1 MIYSGLIHFADITS
15 KEQNRLKGPV
25 KEVNGEDHQ
34 METEEEINPET
45 NSEADENLTE
55 DAVEIDLEDDD
66 LTELLGLEEEEE
78 EENIDAH
85 IEAAEIVELPEL
97 EEVDLEHFEDDEL
110 NDETV
115 ATEDSILE
123 EDFLHKFTED
133 DLSPLSF
140 AGTEVVIFAVE
151 KKQAELLQRYLIERA
166 GMEVDCVT
174 KRQNLWRLLKLDP
187 MDLVIIETGAVENPD
202 ALEVMQQTK
211 DQFPEVHFI
220 CISGPVSLERRL
232 QFLNAGA
239 LDYLTRPIHL
249 SAIAQSILVHLSRTD
264 AYENEGEFVDID
276 SVADDIPVEET
287 LVDSTDIYHD
297 ENLSGIEGLQ
307 EDDLILGDEIDLI
320 DEDF

>member
-1 MIYSGLIHFADITS
+1 MALS
-15 KEQNRLKGPV
+15 KDS
-25 KEVNGEDHQ
+25 NGDEYQ
-34 METEEEINPET
+34 METEEEINLGT
-45 NSEADENLTE
+45 NAEADENLTE
-55 DAVEIDLEDDD
+55 DAVEIALEDDD
-66 LTELLGLEEEEE
+66 LIELLDLEEEEEDDE

-85 IEAAEIVELPEL
+85 IEAAENLELPEL
-97 EEVDLEHFEDDEL
+97 EEADLQDFEDSEL

-115 ATEDSILE
+115 ASEDSIME
-123 EDFLHKFTED
+123 EDFLHKFTAD

-140 AGTEVVIFAVE
+140 ARTQVVIFALE
-151 KKQAELLQRYLIERA
+151 KVQAELLQRYLSDRA

-187 MDLVIIETGAVENPD
+187 MDLVIFETGSIENSD

-211 DQFPEVHFI
+211 DQFPEVQFI

-239 LDYLTRPIHL
+239 LDYLIRP
-249 SAIAQSILVHLSRTD
+249 VHLSTLAQSVLVQLSRADT
-264 AYENEGEFVDID
+264 YENEEEFIDLD

-287 LVDSTDIYHD
+287 LVDSADTYHD
-297 ENLSGIEGLQ
+297 EDLSGTEGGLQ
-307 EDDLILGDEIDLI
+307 DDDLILGDEIELV

>member
-1 MIYSGLIHFADITS
+1 MAPS
-15 KEQNRLKGPV
+15 KDA
-25 KEVNGEDHQ
+25 NGEEYQ
-34 METEEEINPET
+34 METEEEINLET

-66 LTELLGLEEEEE
+66 LTELLGLEEEDEE
-78 EENIDAH
+78 EVPD
-85 IEAAEIVELPEL
+85 AEIKDADTEEQHWL
-97 EEVDLEHFEDDEL
+97 EDVDLEDFEDDEL
-110 NDETV
+110 NDEISV
-115 ATEDSILE
+115 SEDSLPQDE
-123 EDFLHKFTED
+123 FLHKFTEG

-140 AGTEVVIFAVE
+140 ARTQVVIYAVE
-151 KKQAELLQRYLIERA
+151 KVQAELLQRYLSERA
-166 GMEVDCVT
+166 GMDVDCVT

-187 MDLVIIETGAVENPD
+187 MDLVIIETGAVENSD

-249 SAIAQSILVHLSRTD
+249 STIAQSILVQLSRAVT
-264 AYENEGEFVDID
+264 YENEEELVDLD
-276 SVADDIPVEET
+276 SVAVDIPVEET
-287 LVDSTDIYHD
+287 LVDSAEIYHD
-297 ENLSGIEGLQ
+297 EDLSGTGGLLG
-307 EDDLILGDEIDLI
+307 DDLILGDEIDLV

>member
-1 MIYSGLIHFADITS
+1 
-15 KEQNRLKGPV
+15 
-25 KEVNGEDHQ
+25 
-34 METEEEINPET
+34 METEEEISPET
-45 NSEADENLTE
+45 NAEVDENLTE

-78 EENIDAH
+78 EEENLDEH
-85 IEAAEIVELPEL
+85 IEAAGIVELPGL
-97 EEVDLEHFEDDEL
+97 EEADLQDFEDDEL
-110 NDETV
+110 NDEMS
-115 ATEDSILE
+115 ASEDSLPQDE
-123 EDFLHKFTED
+123 FLHKFTEG

-140 AGTEVVIFAVE
+140 TGTEVVIFAVE

-187 MDLVIIETGAVENPD
+187 MDLVIIETGAVENSD

-239 LDYLTRPIHL
+239 LDYLTRPVHL
-249 SAIAQSILVHLSRTD
+249 STVAQSVLVQLSRTD
-264 AYENEGEFVDID
+264 TYENEEELVDLD

-287 LVDSTDIYHD
+287 LVDSADTYHD
-297 ENLSGIEGLQ
+297 EDLSGTEGLQ
-307 EDDLILGDEIDLI
+307 EDDLILGDEIDLV

>member
-1 MIYSGLIHFADITS
+1 
-15 KEQNRLKGPV
+15 
-25 KEVNGEDHQ
+25 
-34 METEEEINPET
+34 METEEEINLDT
-45 NSEADENLTE
+45 NAEADENLTE

-66 LTELLGLEEEEE
+66 LSELLGLEEEEE

-85 IEAAEIVELPEL
+85 IEATEIVELPEL
-97 EEVDLEHFEDDEL
+97 EEVDLEDFEDDEL
-110 NDETV
+110 NDEISV
-115 ATEDSILE
+115 SEDSLPQDE
-123 EDFLHKFTED
+123 FLHKFTED

-140 AGTEVVIFAVE
+140 AGTQVVIFAVE
-151 KKQAELLQRYLIERA
+151 KVQAELLQRYLSERA
-166 GMEVDCVT
+166 GMEVDCVS

-187 MDLVIIETGAVENPD
+187 MDLVIIETGAVENSD

-249 SAIAQSILVHLSRTD
+249 STIAQSVLVQLSRTD
-264 AYENEGEFVDID
+264 AYENEEELVDLD
-276 SVADDIPVEET
+276 SVAGDIPVEET
-287 LVDSTDIYHD
+287 LVESAEIYHD
-297 ENLSGIEGLQ
+297 EDLSGTEGLL
-307 EDDLILGDEIDLI
+307 EDDLILGDEIELV

>member
-1 MIYSGLIHFADITS
+1 
-15 KEQNRLKGPV
+15 
-25 KEVNGEDHQ
+25 

-140 AGTEVVIFAVE
+140 ARTQVVIFAVE
-151 KKQAELLQRYLIERA
+151 KVQAELLQRYLSERA
-166 GMEVDCVT
+166 GMEVDCVS

-187 MDLVIIETGAVENPD
+187 MDLVIFETGSIENSD

-211 DQFPEVHFI
+211 DQFPEVYFI

-239 LDYLTRPIHL
+239 LDYLTRPVHL
-249 SAIAQSILVHLSRTD
+249 STVAQSVLVQLSRTD
-264 AYENEGEFVDID
+264 TYENEEEFVDLD

-287 LVDSTDIYHD
+287 LVDSADTYHD
-297 ENLSGIEGLQ
+297 EDLSGTEGLQ
-307 EDDLILGDEIDLI
+307 EDDLILGDEIDLV

>member
-1 MIYSGLIHFADITS
+1 
-15 KEQNRLKGPV
+15 
-25 KEVNGEDHQ
+25 

-78 EENIDAH
+78 EENIDAN

-115 ATEDSILE
+115 ASEDSLPQDE
-123 EDFLHKFTED
+123 FLHKFTED

-140 AGTEVVIFAVE
+140 ARTQVVIFAVE
-151 KKQAELLQRYLIERA
+151 KVQAELLQRYLSERA
-166 GMEVDCVT
+166 GMEVDCVS

-187 MDLVIIETGAVENPD
+187 MDLVIFETGSIENSD

-239 LDYLTRPIHL
+239 LDYLTRPVHL
-249 SAIAQSILVHLSRTD
+249 STVAQSVLVQLSRTD
-264 AYENEGEFVDID
+264 TYENEEELVDLD

-287 LVDSTDIYHD
+287 LVDSADTYHD
-297 ENLSGIEGLQ
+297 EDLSGTEGLQ
-307 EDDLILGDEIDLI
+307 DDDLILGDEIDLV

>member
-1 MIYSGLIHFADITS
+1 
-15 KEQNRLKGPV
+15 
-25 KEVNGEDHQ
+25 

-140 AGTEVVIFAVE
+140 ARTQVVIFAVE
-151 KKQAELLQRYLIERA
+151 KVQAELLQRYLSERA
-166 GMEVDCVT
+166 GMEVDCVS

-187 MDLVIIETGAVENPD
+187 MDLVIFETGSVENSD

-249 SAIAQSILVHLSRTD
+249 STIAQSILVHLSSTD
-264 AYENEGEFVDID
+264 SYKNEGDSLDIN
-276 SVADDIPVEET
+276 SMADDIPVEET
-287 LVDSTDIYHD
+287 LLDSAENYHD
-297 ENLSGIEGLQ
+297 EDLSDIAGLH
-307 EDDLILGDEIDLI
+307 EDDLILGDEIDLV

>member
-1 MIYSGLIHFADITS
+1 MAPS
-15 KEQNRLKGPV
+15 KDANE
-25 KEVNGEDHQ
+25 EEYQ
-34 METEEEINPET
+34 METEEEISPET
-45 NSEADENLTE
+45 NAEVDENLTE

-78 EENIDAH
+78 DENIDAH

-97 EEVDLEHFEDDEL
+97 EEVDLQNFEDDEL
-110 NDETV
+110 NDEIS
-115 ATEDSILE
+115 ASEDSLPQDE
-123 EDFLHKFTED
+123 FLHKFTED

-140 AGTEVVIFAVE
+140 AGTQVVIFAVE
-151 KKQAELLQRYLIERA
+151 KVQAELLQRYLSERA
-166 GMEVDCVT
+166 GMEVDCVS

-187 MDLVIIETGAVENPD
+187 MDLVIFETGSVENSD

-211 DQFPEVHFI
+211 DQFPEVHLI

-239 LDYLTRPIHL
+239 LDYLTRPVHL
-249 SAIAQSILVHLSRTD
+249 STVAQSVLVQLSRTD
-264 AYENEGEFVDID
+264 TYENEEELVDLD

-287 LVDSTDIYHD
+287 LVDSADTYHD
-297 ENLSGIEGLQ
+297 EDLSGTEGLQ
-307 EDDLILGDEIDLI
+307 DDDLILGDEIDLV

>member
-1 MIYSGLIHFADITS
+1 MAPS
-15 KEQNRLKGPV
+15 KDA
-25 KEVNGEDHQ
+25 NGEEYQ

-45 NSEADENLTE
+45 NSEADENLTG

-140 AGTEVVIFAVE
+140 ARTQVVIFAVE
-151 KKQAELLQRYLIERA
+151 KVQAELLQRYLSERA
-166 GMEVDCVT
+166 GMEVDCVS

-187 MDLVIIETGAVENPD
+187 MDLVIFETGSVENSD

-211 DQFPEVHFI
+211 DQFPGVHFI

-239 LDYLTRPIHL
+239 LDYLTRP
-249 SAIAQSILVHLSRTD
+249 VHLSTVAQSVLVQLSRTGT
-264 AYENEGEFVDID
+264 YENEEELVDLD

-287 LVDSTDIYHD
+287 LVDSADTYHD
-297 ENLSGIEGLQ
+297 EDLSGTEGLQ
-307 EDDLILGDEIDLI
+307 DDDLILGDEIDLV

>member
-1 MIYSGLIHFADITS
+1 
-15 KEQNRLKGPV
+15 
-25 KEVNGEDHQ
+25 

-55 DAVEIDLEDDD
+55 DTVEIDLEDDD

-78 EENIDAH
+78 EENLDAH

-110 NDETV
+110 NEETI
-115 ATEDSILE
+115 ASEDSILE

-140 AGTEVVIFAVE
+140 ARTQVVIFAVE

-187 MDLVIIETGAVENPD
+187 MDLVIIETGAVENSD

-220 CISGPVSLERRL
+220 CLSGPVSLERRL

-264 AYENEGEFVDID
+264 AYENEGEFVDLD
-276 SVADDIPVEET
+276 SVANDIPEEET
-287 LVDSTDIYHD
+287 LLDSADNYHD
-297 ENLSGIEGLQ
+297 EDLSGIAGLH
-307 EDDLILGDEIDLI
+307 EDDLILGDEIDLV

>member
-1 MIYSGLIHFADITS
+1 MAPS
-15 KEQNRLKGPV
+15 KDA
-25 KEVNGEDHQ
+25 NGEEYQ

-45 NSEADENLTE
+45 NSEADENLTG

-78 EENIDAH
+78 EE
-85 IEAAEIVELPEL
+85 V
-97 EEVDLEHFEDDEL
+97 EEVLDAKIEDTDNEEQHLLEKADLQDFEDDEL

-115 ATEDSILE
+115 ASEDSLPQDE
-123 EDFLHKFTED
+123 FLNKFTEG

-151 KKQAELLQRYLIERA
+151 KKQSELLQRYLIERA

-187 MDLVIIETGAVENPD
+187 MDMVIIETGAIKNSD

-239 LDYLTRPIHL
+239 LDYLTRPVHL
-249 SAIAQSILVHLSRTD
+249 STVAQSVLVQLSRTD
-264 AYENEGEFVDID
+264 TYENEEEFVDLD

-287 LVDSTDIYHD
+287 LVDSTDTYHD
-297 ENLSGIEGLQ
+297 EDLSGTEGLQ
-307 EDDLILGDEIDLI
+307 DDDLILGDEIDLV

>member
-1 MIYSGLIHFADITS
+1 
-15 KEQNRLKGPV
+15 
-25 KEVNGEDHQ
+25 

-45 NSEADENLTE
+45 NSEADVNLTE

-78 EENIDAH
+78 DENIDAH

-97 EEVDLEHFEDDEL
+97 EEVDLQNFEDGEL
-110 NDETV
+110 NDEIS
-115 ATEDSILE
+115 ASEDSILE

-140 AGTEVVIFAVE
+140 ARTQVVIFAVE
-151 KKQAELLQRYLIERA
+151 KVQAELLQRYLSERA
-166 GMEVDCVT
+166 GMEVDCVS

-187 MDLVIIETGAVENPD
+187 MDLVIFETGSVENSD

-211 DQFPEVHFI
+211 DQFPEVHLI

-239 LDYLTRPIHL
+239 LDYLTRPVHL
-249 SAIAQSILVHLSRTD
+249 STVAQSVLVQLSRTD
-264 AYENEGEFVDID
+264 TYENEEEFVDLD

-287 LVDSTDIYHD
+287 LVDSADTYHD
-297 ENLSGIEGLQ
+297 EDLSGIAGLH
-307 EDDLILGDEIDLI
+307 EDDLILGDEIDLV

>member
-1 MIYSGLIHFADITS
+1 MATS
-15 KEQNRLKGPV
+15 KDANGKGS
-25 KEVNGEDHQ
+25 Q
-34 METEEEINPET
+34 MVTEEEINPET
-45 NSEADENLTE
+45 NAEVDENLTE

-66 LTELLGLEEEEE
+66 LTELLGLEEEEDL
-78 EENIDAH
+78 DAH

-123 EDFLHKFTED
+123 EDFLHKFTEG

-140 AGTEVVIFAVE
+140 AGTQVVIFAVE
-151 KKQAELLQRYLIERA
+151 NKQAELLQRYLIERA

-187 MDLVIIETGAVENPD
+187 MDLVIIETGAVENSD

-249 SAIAQSILVHLSRTD
+249 STIAQSILVHLSRTD

-287 LVDSTDIYHD
+287 LVDSADTYHD
-297 ENLSGIEGLQ
+297 EDLSGTEGLQ
-307 EDDLILGDEIDLI
+307 EDDLILGDEIDLV

>member
-1 MIYSGLIHFADITS
+1 
-15 KEQNRLKGPV
+15 
-25 KEVNGEDHQ
+25 

-78 EENIDAH
+78 EEENLDEH
-85 IEAAEIVELPEL
+85 IEAAGIVELPGL
-97 EEVDLEHFEDDEL
+97 EEADLQDFEDDEL

-115 ATEDSILE
+115 ASEDSILE

-140 AGTEVVIFAVE
+140 ARTQVVIFAVE
-151 KKQAELLQRYLIERA
+151 KVQAELLQRYLSERA
-166 GMEVDCVT
+166 GMEVDCVS

-187 MDLVIIETGAVENPD
+187 MDLVIFETGSVENSD

-239 LDYLTRPIHL
+239 LDYLTRPVHL
-249 SAIAQSILVHLSRTD
+249 STVAQSVLVQLSRTD
-264 AYENEGEFVDID
+264 TYENEEEFVDLD

-287 LVDSTDIYHD
+287 LVDSADTYHD
-297 ENLSGIEGLQ
+297 EDLSGTEGLQ
-307 EDDLILGDEIDLI
+307 EDDLILGDEIDLV

>member
-1 MIYSGLIHFADITS
+1 
-15 KEQNRLKGPV
+15 
-25 KEVNGEDHQ
+25 
-34 METEEEINPET
+34 METEEEINPDT
-45 NSEADENLTE
+45 NAEADENLTE

-140 AGTEVVIFAVE
+140 ARTQVVIFAVE
-151 KKQAELLQRYLIERA
+151 KVQAELLQRYLSERA

-187 MDLVIIETGAVENPD
+187 MDLVIFETGSIENSD

-239 LDYLTRPIHL
+239 LDYLTRPVHL
-249 SAIAQSILVHLSRTD
+249 STVAQSVLVQLSRTD
-264 AYENEGEFVDID
+264 TYENEEELVDLD

-287 LVDSTDIYHD
+287 LVDSADTYHD
-297 ENLSGIEGLQ
+297 EDLSGTEGLQ
-307 EDDLILGDEIDLI
+307 DDDLILGDEIDLV

>member
-1 MIYSGLIHFADITS
+1 
-15 KEQNRLKGPV
+15 
-25 KEVNGEDHQ
+25 

-78 EENIDAH
+78 DENIDAH

-97 EEVDLEHFEDDEL
+97 EEVDLQNFEDDEL
-110 NDETV
+110 NDEIS
-115 ATEDSILE
+115 ASEDSLPQDE
-123 EDFLHKFTED
+123 FLHKFTED

-140 AGTEVVIFAVE
+140 AGTQVVIFAVE
-151 KKQAELLQRYLIERA
+151 KVQAELLQRYLSERA
-166 GMEVDCVT
+166 GMEVDCVS

-187 MDLVIIETGAVENPD
+187 MDLVIFETGSVENSD

-239 LDYLTRPIHL
+239 LDYLTRP
-249 SAIAQSILVHLSRTD
+249 VHLSTVAQSVLVQLSRTGT
-264 AYENEGEFVDID
+264 YENEEELVDLD

-287 LVDSTDIYHD
+287 LVDSADTYHD
-297 ENLSGIEGLQ
+297 EDLSGTEGLQ
-307 EDDLILGDEIDLI
+307 DDDLILGDEIDLV

>member
-1 MIYSGLIHFADITS
+1 
-15 KEQNRLKGPV
+15 
-25 KEVNGEDHQ
+25 

-110 NDETV
+110 NDETF

-140 AGTEVVIFAVE
+140 ARTQVVIFAVE
-151 KKQAELLQRYLIERA
+151 KVQAELLQRYLSERA
-166 GMEVDCVT
+166 GMEVDCVS

-187 MDLVIIETGAVENPD
+187 MDLVIFETGSVENSD

-239 LDYLTRPIHL
+239 LDYLTRPVHL
-249 SAIAQSILVHLSRTD
+249 STVAQSVLVQLSRTD
-264 AYENEGEFVDID
+264 TYENEEEFVDLD

-287 LVDSTDIYHD
+287 LVDSADTYHD
-297 ENLSGIEGLQ
+297 EDLSGTEGLQ
-307 EDDLILGDEIDLI
+307 EDDLILGDEIDLV

>member
-1 MIYSGLIHFADITS
+1 
-15 KEQNRLKGPV
+15 
-25 KEVNGEDHQ
+25 
-34 METEEEINPET
+34 METEEEINLET

-78 EENIDAH
+78 DENIDAH

-97 EEVDLEHFEDDEL
+97 EEVDLQNFEDDEL
-110 NDETV
+110 NDEIS
-115 ATEDSILE
+115 ASEDSLPQDE
-123 EDFLHKFTED
+123 FLHKFTED

-140 AGTEVVIFAVE
+140 AGTQVVIFAVE
-151 KKQAELLQRYLIERA
+151 KVQAELLQRYLSERA
-166 GMEVDCVT
+166 GMEVDCVS

-187 MDLVIIETGAVENPD
+187 MDLVIFETGSVENSD

-211 DQFPEVHFI
+211 DQFPGVHFI

-239 LDYLTRPIHL
+239 LDYLTRP
-249 SAIAQSILVHLSRTD
+249 VHLSTVAQSVLVQLSRTGT
-264 AYENEGEFVDID
+264 YENEEELVDLD

-287 LVDSTDIYHD
+287 LVDSADTYHD
-297 ENLSGIEGLQ
+297 EDLSGTEGLQ
-307 EDDLILGDEIDLI
+307 DDDLILGDEIDLV

>member
-1 MIYSGLIHFADITS
+1 
-15 KEQNRLKGPV
+15 
-25 KEVNGEDHQ
+25 

-78 EENIDAH
+78 EE
-85 IEAAEIVELPEL
+85 V
-97 EEVDLEHFEDDEL
+97 EEVLDAKIEDTDNEEQHLLEKADLQDFEDDEL

-115 ATEDSILE
+115 ASEDSLLQDE
-123 EDFLHKFTED
+123 FLNKFTEG

-151 KKQAELLQRYLIERA
+151 KKQSELLQRYLIERA

-187 MDLVIIETGAVENPD
+187 MDLVIFETGSVENSD

-239 LDYLTRPIHL
+239 LDYLTRPVHL
-249 SAIAQSILVHLSRTD
+249 STVAQSVLVQLSRTD
-264 AYENEGEFVDID
+264 TYENEEEFLDLD

-287 LVDSTDIYHD
+287 LVDSADTYHD
-297 ENLSGIEGLQ
+297 EDLSGTEGLQ
-307 EDDLILGDEIDLI
+307 EDDLILGDEIDLV

>member
-1 MIYSGLIHFADITS
+1 
-15 KEQNRLKGPV
+15 
-25 KEVNGEDHQ
+25 

-110 NDETV
+110 NDETF

-140 AGTEVVIFAVE
+140 ARTQVVIFAVE
-151 KKQAELLQRYLIERA
+151 KVQAELLQRYLSERA
-166 GMEVDCVT
+166 GMEVDCVS

-187 MDLVIIETGAVENPD
+187 MDLVIFETGSVENSD

-211 DQFPEVHFI
+211 DQFPGVHFI

-239 LDYLTRPIHL
+239 LDYLTRPVHL
-249 SAIAQSILVHLSRTD
+249 STVAQSVLVQLSRTD
-264 AYENEGEFVDID
+264 TYENEEEFVDLD

-287 LVDSTDIYHD
+287 LVDSADTYHD
-297 ENLSGIEGLQ
+297 EDLSGIAGLH
-307 EDDLILGDEIDLI
+307 EDDLILGDEIDLV

>member
-1 MIYSGLIHFADITS
+1 
-15 KEQNRLKGPV
+15 
-25 KEVNGEDHQ
+25 

-78 EENIDAH
+78 EE
-85 IEAAEIVELPEL
+85 V
-97 EEVDLEHFEDDEL
+97 EEVLDAKIEDTDNEEQHLLEKADLQDFEDDEL

-115 ATEDSILE
+115 ASEDSLPQDE
-123 EDFLHKFTED
+123 FLNKFTEG

-151 KKQAELLQRYLIERA
+151 KKQSELLQRYLIERA

-187 MDLVIIETGAVENPD
+187 MDLVIIETGAVENSD
-202 ALEVMQQTK
+202 ALEIMQQTK

-239 LDYLTRPIHL
+239 LDYLTRPVHL
-249 SAIAQSILVHLSRTD
+249 STVAQSVLVQLSRTD
-264 AYENEGEFVDID
+264 TYENEEEFVDLD

-287 LVDSTDIYHD
+287 LVDSTDTYHD
-297 ENLSGIEGLQ
+297 EDLSGTEGLQ
-307 EDDLILGDEIDLI
+307 DDDLILGDEIDLV

>member
-1 MIYSGLIHFADITS
+1 
-15 KEQNRLKGPV
+15 
-25 KEVNGEDHQ
+25 
-34 METEEEINPET
+34 METEEEINLDT
-45 NSEADENLTE
+45 NAEADENLTE

-66 LTELLGLEEEEE
+66 LSELLGLEEEEE

-85 IEAAEIVELPEL
+85 IEATEIVELPEL
-97 EEVDLEHFEDDEL
+97 EEVDLEDFEDDEL
-110 NDETV
+110 NDEISV
-115 ATEDSILE
+115 SEDSLPQDE
-123 EDFLHKFTED
+123 FLHKFTED

-140 AGTEVVIFAVE
+140 AGTQVVIFAVE
-151 KKQAELLQRYLIERA
+151 KVQAELLQRYLSERA
-166 GMEVDCVT
+166 GMEVDCVS

-187 MDLVIIETGAVENPD
+187 MDLVIIETGAVENSD

-249 SAIAQSILVHLSRTD
+249 STIAQSVLVQLSRTD
-264 AYENEGEFVDID
+264 AYENEEELVDLD
-276 SVADDIPVEET
+276 SVAGDIPVEET
-287 LVDSTDIYHD
+287 LVDSAEIYHD
-297 ENLSGIEGLQ
+297 EDLSGTEGLL
-307 EDDLILGDEIDLI
+307 EDDLILGDEIELV

>member
-1 MIYSGLIHFADITS
+1 
-15 KEQNRLKGPV
+15 
-25 KEVNGEDHQ
+25 

-78 EENIDAH
+78 EE
-85 IEAAEIVELPEL
+85 V
-97 EEVDLEHFEDDEL
+97 EEVLDAKIEDTDNEEQHLLEKADLQDFEDDEL

-115 ATEDSILE
+115 ASEDSLPQDE
-123 EDFLHKFTED
+123 FLNKFTEG

-151 KKQAELLQRYLIERA
+151 KKQSELLQRYLIERA

-187 MDLVIIETGAVENPD
+187 MDLVIIETGAVENSD

-220 CISGPVSLERRL
+220 CLSGPVSLERRL

-249 SAIAQSILVHLSRTD
+249 STIAQSILVHLSSTD
-264 AYENEGEFVDID
+264 FYKNEGDSLDIN
-276 SVADDIPVEET
+276 SMADDIPEEET
-287 LVDSTDIYHD
+287 LVDSTNTYHD
-297 ENLSGIEGLQ
+297 EDLSGTEGLQ
-307 EDDLILGDEIDLI
+307 EDDLILGDEIDLV

>member
-1 MIYSGLIHFADITS
+1 
-15 KEQNRLKGPV
+15 
-25 KEVNGEDHQ
+25 
-34 METEEEINPET
+34 METEEEINPDT
-45 NSEADENLTE
+45 NAEADENLTE

-140 AGTEVVIFAVE
+140 ARTQVVIFAVE
-151 KKQAELLQRYLIERA
+151 KVQAELLQRYLSERA
-166 GMEVDCVT
+166 GMEVDCVS

-187 MDLVIIETGAVENPD
+187 MDLVIFETGSVENSD

-239 LDYLTRPIHL
+239 LDYLTRPVHL
-249 SAIAQSILVHLSRTD
+249 STVAQSVLVQLSRTD
-264 AYENEGEFVDID
+264 TYENEEELVDLD

-287 LVDSTDIYHD
+287 LVDSADTYHD
-297 ENLSGIEGLQ
+297 EDLSGTEGLQ
-307 EDDLILGDEIDLI
+307 DDDLILGDEIDLV

>member
-1 MIYSGLIHFADITS
+1 
-15 KEQNRLKGPV
+15 
-25 KEVNGEDHQ
+25 

-97 EEVDLEHFEDDEL
+97 EEVDLENFEDDEL
-110 NDETV
+110 NDEIS
-115 ATEDSILE
+115 ASEDSFPQDE
-123 EDFLHKFTED
+123 FLHKFTED

-140 AGTEVVIFAVE
+140 AGTQVVIFAVE
-151 KKQAELLQRYLIERA
+151 KVQAELLQRYLSERA
-166 GMEVDCVT
+166 GMEVDCVS

-187 MDLVIIETGAVENPD
+187 MDLVIFETGSVENSD

-239 LDYLTRPIHL
+239 LDYLTRPVHL
-249 SAIAQSILVHLSRTD
+249 STVAQSVLVQLSRTD
-264 AYENEGEFVDID
+264 TYENEEEFVDLD

-287 LVDSTDIYHD
+287 LVDSADTYHD
-297 ENLSGIEGLQ
+297 EDLSGTEGLQ
-307 EDDLILGDEIDLI
+307 DDDLILGDEIDLV

>member
-1 MIYSGLIHFADITS
+1 MAPS
-15 KEQNRLKGPV
+15 KDA
-25 KEVNGEDHQ
+25 NGEEYQ

-140 AGTEVVIFAVE
+140 ARTQVVIFAVE
-151 KKQAELLQRYLIERA
+151 KVQAELLQRYLSERA
-166 GMEVDCVT
+166 GMEVDCVS

-187 MDLVIIETGAVENPD
+187 MDLVIFETGSVENSD

-211 DQFPEVHFI
+211 DQFPEVHLI

-239 LDYLTRPIHL
+239 LDYLTRPVHL
-249 SAIAQSILVHLSRTD
+249 STVAQSVLVQLSRTD
-264 AYENEGEFVDID
+264 TYENEEGFVDLD

-287 LVDSTDIYHD
+287 LVDSADTYHD
-297 ENLSGIEGLQ
+297 EDLSGTEGLQ
-307 EDDLILGDEIDLI
+307 DDDLILGDEIDLV

>member
-1 MIYSGLIHFADITS
+1 
-15 KEQNRLKGPV
+15 
-25 KEVNGEDHQ
+25 
-34 METEEEINPET
+34 METEEEISPET
-45 NSEADENLTE
+45 NAEVDENLTE

-78 EENIDAH
+78 DENIDAH

-97 EEVDLEHFEDDEL
+97 EEVDLQNFEDDEL
-110 NDETV
+110 NDEIS
-115 ATEDSILE
+115 ASEDSLPQDE
-123 EDFLHKFTED
+123 FLHKFTED

-140 AGTEVVIFAVE
+140 AGTQVVIFAVE
-151 KKQAELLQRYLIERA
+151 KVQAELLQRYLSERA
-166 GMEVDCVT
+166 GMEVDCVS

-187 MDLVIIETGAVENPD
+187 MDLVIFETGSVENSD

-211 DQFPEVHFI
+211 DQFPEVHLI

-239 LDYLTRPIHL
+239 LDYLTRPVHL
-249 SAIAQSILVHLSRTD
+249 STVAQSVLVQLSRTD
-264 AYENEGEFVDID
+264 TYENEEGFVDLD

-287 LVDSTDIYHD
+287 LVDSADTYHD
-297 ENLSGIEGLQ
+297 EDLSGTEGLQ
-307 EDDLILGDEIDLI
+307 EDDLILGDEIDLV

>member
-1 MIYSGLIHFADITS
+1 
-15 KEQNRLKGPV
+15 
-25 KEVNGEDHQ
+25 
-34 METEEEINPET
+34 METEEEISPET
-45 NSEADENLTE
+45 NAEVDENLTE

-78 EENIDAH
+78 EEENLDEH
-85 IEAAEIVELPEL
+85 IEAAGIVELPGL
-97 EEVDLEHFEDDEL
+97 EEADLQDFEDDEL
-110 NDETV
+110 NDEMS
-115 ATEDSILE
+115 ASEDSLPQDE
-123 EDFLHKFTED
+123 FLHKFTEG

-151 KKQAELLQRYLIERA
+151 KKQAELLQRYLIERV

-174 KRQNLWRLLKLDP
+174 KRQNLWRLLKLVP
-187 MDLVIIETGAVENPD
+187 FDLVIIETGAVENSD

-287 LVDSTDIYHD
+287 LVDSADTYHD
-297 ENLSGIEGLQ
+297 EDLSGIEGLQ
-307 EDDLILGDEIDLI
+307 EDDLILGDEIDLV

>member
-1 MIYSGLIHFADITS
+1 
-15 KEQNRLKGPV
+15 
-25 KEVNGEDHQ
+25 

-45 NSEADENLTE
+45 NAEADENLTE

-140 AGTEVVIFAVE
+140 ARTQVVIFAVE
-151 KKQAELLQRYLIERA
+151 KVQAELLQRYLSERA
-166 GMEVDCVT
+166 GMEVDCVS

-187 MDLVIIETGAVENPD
+187 MDLVIFETGSVENSD

-249 SAIAQSILVHLSRTD
+249 STIAQSILVHLSCTD
-264 AYENEGEFVDID
+264 AYENEGEFVDLD
-276 SVADDIPVEET
+276 SVANDIPEEET
-287 LVDSTDIYHD
+287 LLDSADNYHD
-297 ENLSGIEGLQ
+297 EDLSDIAGLH
-307 EDDLILGDEIDLI
+307 EDDLILGDEIDLV

>member
-1 MIYSGLIHFADITS
+1 
-15 KEQNRLKGPV
+15 
-25 KEVNGEDHQ
+25 
-34 METEEEINPET
+34 METEEEINPDT
-45 NSEADENLTE
+45 NAVADENLTG

-115 ATEDSILE
+115 ASEDSLPQDE
-123 EDFLHKFTED
+123 FLNKFTEG

-187 MDLVIIETGAVENPD
+187 MDLVIIETGAVENSD

-239 LDYLTRPIHL
+239 LDYLTRPVHL
-249 SAIAQSILVHLSRTD
+249 STVAQSVLVQLSRTD
-264 AYENEGEFVDID
+264 TYENEEEFVDLD
-276 SVADDIPVEET
+276 SVAVDIPVEET
-287 LVDSTDIYHD
+287 LVDSTDTYHD
-297 ENLSGIEGLQ
+297 EDLSGTEGLQ
-307 EDDLILGDEIDLI
+307 DDDLILGDEIDLV

>member
-1 MIYSGLIHFADITS
+1 
-15 KEQNRLKGPV
+15 
-25 KEVNGEDHQ
+25 

-45 NSEADENLTE
+45 NSEADENLTG

-140 AGTEVVIFAVE
+140 ARTQVVIFAVE
-151 KKQAELLQRYLIERA
+151 KVQAELLQRYLSERA
-166 GMEVDCVT
+166 GMEVDCVS

-187 MDLVIIETGAVENPD
+187 MDLVIFETGSVENSD

-211 DQFPEVHFI
+211 DQFPEVHLI

-239 LDYLTRPIHL
+239 LDYLTRPVHL
-249 SAIAQSILVHLSRTD
+249 STVAQSVLVQLSRTD
-264 AYENEGEFVDID
+264 TYENEEELVDLD

-287 LVDSTDIYHD
+287 LVDSADTYHD
-297 ENLSGIEGLQ
+297 EDLSGTEGLQ
-307 EDDLILGDEIDLI
+307 EDDLILGDEIDLV

>member
-1 MIYSGLIHFADITS
+1 
-15 KEQNRLKGPV
+15 
-25 KEVNGEDHQ
+25 
-34 METEEEINPET
+34 
-45 NSEADENLTE
+45 
-55 DAVEIDLEDDD
+55 
-66 LTELLGLEEEEE
+66 LEEEEE
-78 EENIDAH
+78 EEEEEENLDAH

-110 NDETV
+110 NEETI
-115 ATEDSILE
+115 ASEDSILE
-123 EDFLHKFTED
+123 EDFLHKFTEG

-187 MDLVIIETGAVENPD
+187 MDLVIIETGAVENSD

-249 SAIAQSILVHLSRTD
+249 STIAQSILVHLSRTD

-297 ENLSGIEGLQ
+297 EDLSGIEGLQ
-307 EDDLILGDEIDLI
+307 EDDLILGDEIDLV

>member
-1 MIYSGLIHFADITS
+1 
-15 KEQNRLKGPV
+15 
-25 KEVNGEDHQ
+25 
-34 METEEEINPET
+34 METEEEINLDT
-45 NSEADENLTE
+45 NAEADENLTE

-85 IEAAEIVELPEL
+85 IEATEIVELPEL
-97 EEVDLEHFEDDEL
+97 EEVDLEDFEDDEL
-110 NDETV
+110 NDEISV
-115 ATEDSILE
+115 SEDSLPQDE
-123 EDFLHKFTED
+123 FLHKFTED

-140 AGTEVVIFAVE
+140 AGTQVVIFAVE
-151 KKQAELLQRYLIERA
+151 KVQAELLQRYLSERA
-166 GMEVDCVT
+166 GMEVDCVS

-187 MDLVIIETGAVENPD
+187 MDLVIIETGAVENSD

-249 SAIAQSILVHLSRTD
+249 STIAQSVLVQLSRTD
-264 AYENEGEFVDID
+264 AYENEEELVDLD
-276 SVADDIPVEET
+276 SVADDIPEEET
-287 LVDSTDIYHD
+287 LVDSAEIYHD
-297 ENLSGIEGLQ
+297 EDLSGTEGLL
-307 EDDLILGDEIDLI
+307 EDDLILGDEIELV

>member
-1 MIYSGLIHFADITS
+1 
-15 KEQNRLKGPV
+15 
-25 KEVNGEDHQ
+25 

-45 NSEADENLTE
+45 NSEADENLTG

-140 AGTEVVIFAVE
+140 AGTQVVIFAVE
-151 KKQAELLQRYLIERA
+151 KVQAELLQRYLSERA
-166 GMEVDCVT
+166 GMEVDCVS

-187 MDLVIIETGAVENPD
+187 MDLVIFETGSVENSD

-239 LDYLTRPIHL
+239 LDYLTRPVHL
-249 SAIAQSILVHLSRTD
+249 STVAQSVLVQLSRTD
-264 AYENEGEFVDID
+264 TYENEEELVDLD

-287 LVDSTDIYHD
+287 LVDSADTYHD
-297 ENLSGIEGLQ
+297 EDLSGTEGLQ
-307 EDDLILGDEIDLI
+307 EDDLILGDEIDLV